1 MRLKE
6 LMKSQIHSKKL
17 HIPKIML
24 EDVSMSSL
32 ILEEG
37 DSLKKSKD
45 EVQFILNLRFKS
57 DDQYDN
63 VHDVSSRDKTSIE
76 DAEIINMVLP
86 IYIED
91 KKVMLEEDL
100 VKKVKLVREHVK

>member
-6 LMKSQIHSKKL
+6 LMKSQFHSKKL
-17 HIPKIML
+17 HVPKIMP
-24 EDVSMSSL
+24 EEVPMSSL

-45 EVQFILNLRFKS
+45 EVQFILNLKFKS
-57 DDQYDN
+57 NDQYDN
-63 VHDVSSRDKTSIE
+63 VHDILLGDKTSIE
-76 DAEIINMVLP
+76 DAEMINMVLP
-86 IYIED
+86 IHIED

-100 VKKVKLVREHVK
+100 VKKVKLVGEHVK